1 MGNNRNSG
9 DTPALMLLA
18 VLLAAAL
25 PWAFA
30 QSQDDGEVERLADEL
45 RQLRGE
51 MRESNRVGWALFVVS
66 LAAGTG
72 IAALAIWG
80 TLRNTRQLERHVKL
94 LETDM
99 TTRLRPLL
107 RWTSDRDKRGI
118 TVNVPDGRVISIR
131 IVNAGQVAA
140 VGIVCDVKY
149 GMASDFEAGK
159 AGCRK
164 DQYGSLAPNRSMD
177 VNVWVSGEQVRMV
190 REEKKKFRME
200 IHAEYRGPDGREYA
214 YSMSGDYDGW
224 QALLHD

>member
-1 MGNNRNSG
+1 MHLAVATRGAP
-9 DTPALMLLA
+9 TLMLLA
-18 VLLAAAL
+18 ALLAAAL
-25 PWAFA
+25 PWTLA
-30 QSQDDGEVERLADEL
+30 QGQGDGEIEALAEEL
-45 RQLRGE
+45 RQLREEVG
-51 MRESNRVGWALFVVS
+51 ESNHVGWALFAVS

-72 IAALAIWG
+72 IAALAVWG

-131 IVNAGQVAA
+131 MVNAGQVAA

-149 GMASDFEAGK
+149 GMASDFESGK

-177 VNVWVSGEQVRMV
+177 VNVWVSGEQERMV
-190 REEKKKFRME
+190 REEKKKFHME

-224 QALLHD
+224 QALLRD